1 MTIIS
6 VKGGNSQEVLD
17 GSQGTLSLLA
27 ITTGTGLIHVGEP
40 SPEGFDVPFRGGDQV
55 ILPANLPATLR
66 ADGFVVTGSVGQYG
80 GQTYEGGGSLPSNQ
94 AIVTD
99 SEIVT
104 AIGGQTIDIQVTDN
118 VATFGV
124 RSFPF
129 WNPFTVTAA
138 DLGGSFGYQ
147 ADVPDKDPA
156 GAITNEPVDGYTLI
170 WARTF
175 LDGGNAILTLQMAGP
190 RPLMDA
196 LQGALFGINAEDYSV
211 AYGDMQVFEG
221 SGVFYTTIEIYDVPM
236 WTAGQ
241 SIPIVII
248 PQS

>member
-1 MTIIS
+1 M
-6 VKGGNSQEVLD
+6 
-17 GSQGTLSLLA
+17 
-27 ITTGTGLIHVGEP
+27 P
-40 SPEGFDVPFRGGDQV
+40 SPLIYTDAAGNPREAQGVTLTDAVKYTDAAGNQRESLGVYVSDEPEYRDNAGNIREAVGVYILGGGGGD
-55 ILPANLPATLR
+55 
-66 ADGFVVTGSVGQYG
+66 
-80 GQTYEGGGSLPSNQ
+80 LPSNQ

-147 ADVPDKDPA
+147 ADVPDQDPG

-175 LDGGNAILTLQMAGP
+175 LDGGNGILTLQMAGP
-190 RPLMDA
+190 RPLRDA
-196 LQGALFGINAEDYSV
+196 LQGALFGINAEDYTV
-211 AYGDMQVFEG
+211 AYDNMQVFED
-221 SGVFYTTIEIYDVPM
+221 SGVFYTNIEIYDVPM

-248 PQS
+248 PQ

>member
-6 VKGGNSQEVLD
+6 VKGGNSQEILD
-17 GSQGTLSLLA
+17 GSQDKIQLVRINS
-27 ITTGTGLIHVGEP
+27 GTGLLHIGEP
-40 SPEGFDVPFRGGDQV
+40 SPEGFDIPLSERNIYVPAGQ
-55 ILPANLPATLR
+55 PATVR
-66 ADGFVVTGSVGQYG
+66 ADGFIVQLTVGDYG
-80 GQTYEGGGSLPSNQ
+80 TQVFEGGGGSLPSNQ

-147 ADVPDKDPA
+147 ADKDPG

-175 LDGGNAILTLQMAGP
+175 LDGGNAILTLQMVGP
-190 RPLMDA
+190 RPLRDA

-211 AYGDMQVFEG
+211 AYGDMQVFEE
-221 SGVFYTTIEIYDVPM
+221 SGVFYTNIEIYDVPM